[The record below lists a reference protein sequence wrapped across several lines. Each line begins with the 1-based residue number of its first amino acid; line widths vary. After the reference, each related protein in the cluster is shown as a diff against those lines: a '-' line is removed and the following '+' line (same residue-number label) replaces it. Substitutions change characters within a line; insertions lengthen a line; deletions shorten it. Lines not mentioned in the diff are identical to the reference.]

1 MATKKKPAKTL
12 DLEMFST
19 HLEEMVSA
27 PALPL
32 VVKESELLKAVRE
45 KYDLLKSVLVDR
57 GYTYQR
63 VCETLVKSG
72 LEKGAYPRALKQA
85 LTKVA
90 EERGEVWEDGRAKS
104 KHNNH
109 QAEHSEEP
117 DSQESNEGAKVNQ
130 PPSIQSKPSRNNKF
144 VDMPANL

>member
-12 DLEMFST
+12 DLDILST

-27 PALPL
+27 PAPSL

-45 KYDLLKSVLVDR
+45 KYELLKSVIVDR

-72 LEKGAYPRALKQA
+72 LKKGAYPRALKQA
-85 LTKVA
+85 LIKVA
-90 EERGEVWEDGRAKS
+90 EERGEVWNDGRAKD
-104 KHNNH
+104 KQNGN
-109 QAEHSEEP
+109 QTEHSEEP
-117 DSQESNEGAKVNQ
+117 ASEKPSKGTKIHQ
-130 PPSIQSKPSRNNKF
+130 PPLIQSNSTQAQKF
-144 VDMPANL
+144 VEMPKNL